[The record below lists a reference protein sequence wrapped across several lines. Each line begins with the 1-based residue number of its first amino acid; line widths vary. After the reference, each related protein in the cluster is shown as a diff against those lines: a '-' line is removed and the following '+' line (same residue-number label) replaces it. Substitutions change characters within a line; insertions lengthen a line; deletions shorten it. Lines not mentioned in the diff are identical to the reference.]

1 MPHLCSLI
9 YAADEIMYNM
19 QQSEATDWR
28 SDIGNVCIWKL
39 THCGGHEWHSECSD
53 SVSDIIKGHI
63 IGTVSSTLACA
74 VSPQPAWPTMG
85 HLFFSHPHALSIS
98 QNVTHCLLF
107 VFLFALFP
115 CCFEQSLAVLI
126 FCCCFLL
133 QSLLFYVL
141 PTLLKG
147 PAWIYI
153 LLMLVWSSWWGSKP
167 WVDQPA
173 WCLWWSWLTLL
184 DKRIIHPKKENGPT
198 SDGFKPVWLIFFCGS
213 QSYLE

>member
-1 MPHLCSLI
+1 
-9 YAADEIMYNM
+9 MYNM

-63 IGTVSSTLACA
+63 IEAQALCVLHISMCCVPSAGMTNNGPIVFQPPTWVVYQSKCDTL
-74 VSPQPAWPTMG
+74 SPVCFPLCSVP
-85 HLFFSHPHALSIS
+85 
-98 QNVTHCLLF
+98 LLF
-107 VFLFALFP
+107 WAVTGFFVVVFYRNLYF
-115 CCFEQSLAVLI
+115 
-126 FCCCFLL
+126 
-133 QSLLFYVL
+133 FYVL

-147 PAWIYI
+147 PAWVYI

-173 WCLWWSWLTLL
+173 WCFWWSWLTLL
-184 DKRIIHPKKENGPT
+184 DKINIHPKNENGPT
-198 SDGFKPVWLIFFCGS
+198 SDGFKPVWPIFFCGS
-213 QSYLE
+213 QSYLGYYGWMDGWDGKTI